1 MAEPWT
7 RAAAASARFAAQAD
21 QYDRFRPRY
30 PAALFVTLLRQ
41 AELGPGDVVVEIG
54 AGTGLATQP
63 LAESGLAV
71 HAVEP
76 APELA
81 QRARGKLR
89 GQAQLIPGRF
99 EDCRL
104 PPHARLVAAFNS
116 WHWVEPAAGLERA
129 AALLE
134 PRGFLGLVWTEVV
147 SWGPPRFEE
156 RLADFFGAPWPK
168 SQPHVEASLEPLRA
182 DPRYGEFRPF
192 HHPFERTLDGASYVA
207 VTKTYGGQRSAEEYE
222 ALERMISEEFDD
234 GVLKREDAVLY
245 LSRLI

>member
-21 QYDRFRPRY
+21 EYDRFRPRY
-30 PAALFVTLLRQ
+30 PAGLFVTLLRE
-41 AELGPGDVVVEIG
+41 AELDSGDVVVEIG

-63 LAESGLAV
+63 LAECGLGV

-81 QRARGKLR
+81 QLAQEKLR
-89 GQAQLIPGRF
+89 GQAQLIAGRF

-104 PPHARLVAAFNS
+104 PLHARLVAAFNS
-116 WHWVEPAAGLERA
+116 WHWVEPAVGLERA
-129 AALLE
+129 ASVLE
-134 PRGFLGLVWTEVV
+134 PHGFLGLVWTEVV
-147 SWGPPRFEE
+147 SWGPPRFEQ
-156 RLADFFGAPWPK
+156 RLADLFGAPWPK
-168 SQPHVEASLEPLRA
+168 LQPHVEESLEPVRA
-182 DPRYGEFRPF
+182 DRRFGEFRRF

-207 VTKTYGGQRSAEEYE
+207 VTKTYGGQRSAKEYE
-222 ALERMISEEFDD
+222 ALDRMISEEFDD
-234 GVLKREDAVLY
+234 AVLKREDSVLY